1 MTIELSVEEMKPYL
15 EKAAEELSQ
24 QFKIEGFRPGK
35 ASLGIVISRVGAQQV
50 WEAASEHAIRRS
62 FVQAIREHDV
72 PTIGQ
77 PHIHVTKLAPENPF
91 EFTAESAVLPEV
103 TVGAY
108 DSFKAKKAEVQ
119 VQSADIE
126 KAINDL
132 RDMFATEALVD
143 RAAQQGDKVDID
155 IELYQN
161 NVAVEGGATKGHPI
175 VIGSGHFI
183 PGFEDQLVGVKK
195 DETKTFTL
203 KFPKEYHNEKL
214 ADANGDFTVKV
225 NGVYAITKPEVN
237 DEFAKMAGKFA
248 NVAELHA
255 KLEENLRT
263 EAEEKEDSAFE
274 RAIIE
279 ELIKR
284 SNFGDLPEM
293 LVESE
298 LQKMVHELQEQVER
312 QGGKWE
318 DYLTATK
325 KTVDTLRTEF
335 REQAER
341 RVKAALL
348 IRQLAKLE
356 HIEADPK
363 QVEEEVAST
372 KTMYA
377 NQPEL
382 LSRIDSEDYRD
393 YLKSLQVN
401 KRVVELLKAKAV
413 AGKA

>member
-1 MTIELSVEEMKPYL
+1 MV
-15 EKAAEELSQ
+15 AAE
-24 QFKIEGFRPGK
+24 
-35 ASLGIVISRVGAQQV
+35 
-50 WEAASEHAIRRS
+50 
-62 FVQAIREHDV
+62 
-72 PTIGQ
+72 
-77 PHIHVTKLAPENPF
+77 
-91 EFTAESAVLPEV
+91 
-103 TVGAY
+103 
-108 DSFKAKKAEVQ
+108 
-119 VQSADIE
+119 DIE
-126 KAINDL
+126 KAVNDL

-143 RAAQQGDKVDID
+143 RVAKTGDKVDID
-155 IELYQN
+155 IDLYQD
-161 NVAVEGGATKGHPI
+161 NVAVEGGSTKSHPI

-195 DETKTFTL
+195 DDTKTFTL

-214 ADANGDFTVKV
+214 ANANGDFTVKV
-225 NGVYAITKPEVN
+225 NGVYEITKPEVN
-237 DEFAKMAGKFA
+237 DDFAKMAGKFETI
-248 NVAELHA
+248 AELRA

-263 EAEEKEDSAFE
+263 ESEEKEDSAFE
-274 RAIIE
+274 RAVIE

-284 SNFGDLPEM
+284 SRFAELPEM
-293 LVESE
+293 LIESE

-363 QVEEEVAST
+363 QVEEEVNST
-372 KTMYA
+372 KAMYA

-401 KRVVELLKAKAV
+401 KRVVELLKAKALTP
-413 AGKA
+413 KA